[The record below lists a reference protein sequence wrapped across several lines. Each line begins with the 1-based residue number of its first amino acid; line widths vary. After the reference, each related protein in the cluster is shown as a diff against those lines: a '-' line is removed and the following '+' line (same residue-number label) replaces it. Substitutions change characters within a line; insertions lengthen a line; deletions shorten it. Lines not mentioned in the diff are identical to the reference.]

1 MPLSRS
7 RCPGASAQLPTIPTQ
22 QRLQRLADSVP
33 VLLAYLGSD
42 GRYQFAN
49 RLHEKWFGIARE
61 RIAGR
66 SLLEVLGPEWRES
79 IAQPLAQALAGQAVS
94 LDHEPGDAGRP
105 PRPGVAGARSRR
117 RGRAW
122 RVLRRRQRHCPGAGT
137 ASADP
142 GAGPAACGTRCHG

>member
-1 MPLSRS
+1 MPLLQIALSR
-7 RCPGASAQLPTIPTQ
+7 RESAAAHDSDAE
-22 QRLQRLADSVP
+22 RLRRLADSVP

-79 IAQPLAQALAGQAVS
+79 VAQPLAQALAGQAG
-94 LDHEPGDAGRP
+94 L
-105 PRPGVAGARSRR
+105 ARS
-117 RGRAW
+117 
-122 RVLRRRQRHCPGAGT
+122 
-137 ASADP
+137 
-142 GAGPAACGTRCHG
+142 